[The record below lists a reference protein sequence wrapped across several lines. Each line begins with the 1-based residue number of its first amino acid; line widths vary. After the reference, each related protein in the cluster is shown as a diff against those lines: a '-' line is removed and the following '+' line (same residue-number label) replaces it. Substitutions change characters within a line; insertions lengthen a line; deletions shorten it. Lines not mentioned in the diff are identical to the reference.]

1 MIKAVYKRN
10 RAKQGSELVAA
21 ILCAIDAA
29 KTCRSTMT
37 VDLLEM
43 ALLNEGTRLA
53 AELARKKAAP
63 AARRTSSLSRRP
75 TLVGAKQ
82 ITAGEPPGSE
92 SRSARSEVAQFARL
106 PATDRES
113 YGV

>member
-1 MIKAVYKRN
+1 MIKAIYKGN
-10 RAKQGSELVAA
+10 RAKKGGELVAA
-21 ILCAIDAA
+21 ILRAIDAA
-29 KTCRSTMT
+29 KACRSATT
-37 VDLLEM
+37 VDLLKM

-75 TLVGAKQ
+75 TFVGTKQ
-82 ITAGEPPGSE
+82 ITAGEPPGSD
-92 SRSARSEVAQFARL
+92 SRSVRSEVAQLAWL
-106 PATDRES
+106 PVTDRES